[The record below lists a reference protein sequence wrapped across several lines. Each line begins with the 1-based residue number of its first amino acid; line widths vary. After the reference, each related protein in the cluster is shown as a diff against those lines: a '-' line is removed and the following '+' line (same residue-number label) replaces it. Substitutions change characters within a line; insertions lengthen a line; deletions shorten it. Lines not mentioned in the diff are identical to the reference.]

1 MNAVRGSGIIAT
13 LMAVALGTG
22 CQSLASKRVSESRTT
37 VTETDRDGEAGTF
50 GIAEVRKA
58 SEGVIAQA
66 FANEADV
73 RVIPF
78 QIQLP
83 DVNVDV
89 KSAFLP
95 DKDERVFVTGSV
107 EIAEGRCSLEV
118 YARAAQELST
128 SKVIDAEGMC
138 DQDLSEVS
146 AYAAK
151 AAAFINDRYVK

>member
-1 MNAVRGSGIIAT
+1 
-13 LMAVALGTG
+13 
-22 CQSLASKRVSESRTT
+22 
-37 VTETDRDGEAGTF
+37 TDRDGEAGTF
-50 GIAEVRKA
+50 GVAEVRKA
-58 SEGVIAQA
+58 TEGVIAQA
-66 FANEADV
+66 FADEGDV

-78 QIQLP
+78 HIQLP
-83 DVNVDV
+83 DVNV

-95 DKDERVFVTGSV
+95 GKDERVFITGSI
-107 EIAEGRCSLEV
+107 EIAEGRCALEV
-118 YARAAQELST
+118 YARAAQELSA